1 MTATATAP
9 ASVDLSAILELP
21 VQDRI
26 EIAHII
32 LDSIA
37 ADTPRPP
44 LSEEFKQELRR
55 RRDEA
60 RANPGDDIPWEEIK
74 AASLARCQQ

>member
-1 MTATATAP
+1 MTATATV
-9 ASVDLSAILELP
+9 SVDLSAILELS

-44 LSEEFKQELRR
+44 LSEELKQELRR

-60 RANPGDDIPWEEIK
+60 RANPEDGIPWEVVK
-74 AASLARCQQ
+74 AEAEARHPG